1 MNKDQLVSA
10 IEDQV
15 ARFAEQLTSAGLWFA
30 CAESCTGGLLSKF
43 CTDRAGSSSW
53 FERAFISYS
62 NAAKQQMLGVDP
74 VLIQQHGAVS
84 EQVARAM
91 VVGVLENAPVQVA
104 ASVTGIAGPGGGSEE
119 KPVGTVCFGFY
130 TPSSDSGSGSGFQ
143 VETRCFAGD
152 REMVRLQSVEHVF
165 SVLLHQLKI
174 D

>member
-1 MNKDQLVSA
+1 MNKDQLVAQLESG
-10 IEDQV
+10 IEDRV
-15 ARFAEQLTSAGLWFA
+15 ADLAERLTSAGLWFA

-43 CTDRAGSSSW
+43 CTDRAGSSGW
-53 FERAFISYS
+53 FERAFITYS

-74 VLIQQHGAVS
+74 LIIQNNGAVS

-91 VVGVLENAPVQVA
+91 VVGVMENAPVQVA

-130 TPSSDSGSGSGFQ
+130 TLSYGFQ

-165 SVLLHQLKI
+165 SVLLQQLKPN
-174 D
+174 